1 MTSRTKWMLISVLC
15 SVVLASGT
23 AWFVTDWV
31 LHRHRESHAQDHAEP
46 DFHAWM
52 HEHLDLTPEQHDT
65 LEPIETEF
73 DQQRVR
79 LRAEIRAAGLELAAV
94 IGEADLNDTRLKSAL
109 ERLNKAQGE
118 LQQRTLEH
126 FFAMKRHLRPAQ
138 AKRLLEWT
146 HDSLA
151 REP

>member
-1 MTSRTKWMLISVLC
+1 MTPRAKWMLISVLC
-15 SVVLASGT
+15 SVVVAGGT
-23 AWFVTDWV
+23 GWFVTDWV
-31 LHRHRESHAQDHAEP
+31 LHRHGESHAHDRVEQ

-94 IGEADLNDTRLKSAL
+94 IGEADLNDARLKSAL
-109 ERLNKAQGE
+109 ERLNKAQRE

-126 FFAMKRHLRPAQ
+126 FFAMKRHLRPTQ

>member
-15 SVVLASGT
+15 SVVLAGGT

-31 LHRHRESHAQDHAEP
+31 LHRHGESHTQDHVEP

-73 DQQRVR
+73 EQQRVR
-79 LRAEIRAAGLELAAV
+79 LRAEIRSAGREVAAA
-94 IGEADLNDTRLKSAL
+94 IGEADVNNEHLKSAL
-109 ERLNKAQGE
+109 ARLNQSQGE

-126 FFAMKRHLRPAQ
+126 FFAMKRHLRPVQ

-146 HDSLA
+146 HDSLT

>member
-1 MTSRTKWMLISVLC
+1 MTPRAKWMLISVLC
-15 SVVLASGT
+15 SIVVASGT
-23 AWFVTDWV
+23 GWFVTDWV
-31 LHRHRESHAQDHAEP
+31 LHRHGESHAHDHVEP

-65 LEPIETEF
+65 LEPIEAEF
-73 DQQRVR
+73 EQQRVR
-79 LRAEIRAAGLELAAV
+79 LRAEIRAAGLELAAI
-94 IGEADLNDTRLKSAL
+94 IGEADLNDARLKSAL

-118 LQQRTLEH
+118 LQQQTLEH

-146 HDSLA
+146 HDSLT